1 MEEPTIPEMLRD
13 LQADVTRILAVLDR
27 YVTQEQRAADQK
39 VLDLRLEA
47 INKQLADSKARTDA
61 MKNLVW
67 SAVVAPVIV
76 GFILYWLI
84 GKGP

>member
-1 MEEPTIPEMLRD
+1 MDEPTIPEMLRD
-13 LQADVTRILAVLDR
+13 LQSDVTRILAVLDR
-27 YVTQEQRAADQK
+27 YVTQEQRASDQK
-39 VLDLRLEA
+39 VLELRLEA
-47 INKQLADSKARTDA
+47 INKQLADTKARTDA

-76 GFILYWLI
+76 GLFLYWLI